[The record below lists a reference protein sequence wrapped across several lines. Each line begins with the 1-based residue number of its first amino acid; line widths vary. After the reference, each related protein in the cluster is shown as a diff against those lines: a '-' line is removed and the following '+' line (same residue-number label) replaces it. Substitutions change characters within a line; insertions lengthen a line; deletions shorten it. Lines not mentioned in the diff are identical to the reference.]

1 MFDLKKAQIVLE
13 LFDKLNKVSNY
24 WSITYDGS
32 RSENEALLQI
42 QQIVQEIN
50 QEVGCDLIIP
60 DQLHMEKINQHI
72 GDIELSSDSL
82 EDIVSKWNSLA
93 KNNA

>member
-32 RSENEALLQI
+32 QLENEALLQI

-72 GDIELSSDSL
+72 GDIELSSGSL